1 MKRLSIQWRVTLW
14 FTLLMTLL
22 AAVGLAFLFFVG
34 GQSALAATQNRMA
47 EMAETARSE
56 IGLDSSGFVFDSD
69 LEYFRDGVYLSV
81 YDAAGLPLYGAVPR
95 LFDNTVVFADSQ
107 LRELTD
113 AGGRWYVYDISFA
126 VDESQVWVRTVAAV
140 DEVGSTITQLLR
152 LALVVLPFFVVL
164 AAVGGFWLTHRAFLP
179 VRRITRTAREIRQGG
194 DLSRRIDLGPGR
206 DEIHT
211 LASEF
216 DSMFA
221 RLEASFAAEKQF
233 ASDASHELRTPTAVI
248 LTQCEDALASAASPE
263 ELRAALKAIQR
274 QGEKMAGLL
283 SQLLLLSRA
292 DSGRQTLRSEPVDLS
307 GLAAAVADEQRERA
321 ADKGIAVTA
330 DIAPGLVVQGDE
342 TMLMRV
348 LINLMENGIK
358 YGRAGGHLALTLTAG
373 GDTVTGK
380 VADDGIGIA
389 AEDLDKVWRRF
400 WQADPAHSSG
410 GAGLGLSMVKWIVEA
425 HGGRI
430 TVESVLGKGTAFT
443 FTLPLGRGA
452 ESG

>member
-248 LTQCEDALASAASPE
+248 LTQCEDALESAASPE

-283 SQLLLLSRA
+283 AQLLLLSRA

-400 WQADPAHSSG
+400 WQADPAHSGG